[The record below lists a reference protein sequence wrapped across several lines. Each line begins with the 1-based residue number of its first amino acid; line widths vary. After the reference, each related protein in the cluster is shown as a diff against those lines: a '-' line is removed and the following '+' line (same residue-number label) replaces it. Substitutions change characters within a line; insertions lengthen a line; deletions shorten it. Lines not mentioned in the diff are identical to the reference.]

1 MLSAHF
7 YFDRVGIQ
15 TIAPAEENC
24 PRLGLRSESKAWLAL
39 GLGHNQTIPPEDN
52 CLLVRVRDWLKV
64 SFGDGG
70 KFSSEAIVLES
81 KEWYHLCH

>member
-24 PRLGLRSESKAWLAL
+24 PRLGLRSESKSWLAL
-39 GLGHNQTIPPEDN
+39 GLGHNQTI
-52 CLLVRVRDWLKV
+52 LKV